1 MKKKKKVCWRGG
13 TDFCQFTLVGFR
25 FKIGTAAKYLGHK
38 TTIYAY
44 VLEYSSNMHRVGN
57 NPSYA
62 IRIQQQHE
70 SSESAIL
77 ILTRTCTTGC
87 VLEGFQK
94 DREKT
99 CTIQKVIFTYEL
111 VVLMCLI

>member
-57 NPSYA
+57 NPSY
-62 IRIQQQHE
+62 
-70 SSESAIL
+70 
-77 ILTRTCTTGC
+77 
-87 VLEGFQK
+87 
-94 DREKT
+94 
-99 CTIQKVIFTYEL
+99 
-111 VVLMCLI
+111 